1 MARIRTIKPEFPI
14 SETIG
19 RLSRDARLLYIQLW
33 TIADDSGRARASS
46 RLLASHLYPYDED
59 SHSLIDGWLSEL
71 QAEGCV
77 TLYEVDGTSY
87 LEMPKWLKHQKIDR
101 PTPSRLPPITQKIA
115 RAREGSRPLPRT
127 LDHGP
132 STKDLK
138 EVVALSATTDPVK
151 EAVSDWNLLADRLN
165 LPKVERLSPARR
177 KKWLANFGN
186 GSADRW
192 SRVLSA
198 VADTP
203 FCLGEGPRGW
213 RANFDFVVTAAKI
226 DKLLEGDYL
235 NDPNGGKSEIFKVAE
250 RMANEYE
257 NEEVGISDQTSDN
270 SAKALWERNR
280 DSSLSGDISGRVGAV
295 LGNPTERGDSE
306 GAEGLEMVPD
316 SHGAAGGSKG
326 NEEDQG

>member
-138 EVVALSATTDPVK
+138 EVVALSATTDPVRL
-151 EAVSDWNLLADRLN
+151 AVSDWNLLADRLN

-177 KKWLANFGN
+177 KKWLANYGN

-192 SRVLSA
+192 SRVLAAIEESE
-198 VADTP
+198 
-203 FCLGEGPRGW
+203 FCQGENDRGW
-213 RANFDFVVTAAKI
+213 KAGFDFVVTASKI
-226 DKLLEGDYL
+226 DRLLEGFYRS
-235 NDPNGGKSEIFKVAE
+235 DPNAGKSKLFKVAE
-250 RMANEYE
+250 KLANEFE
-257 NEEVGISDQTSDN
+257 NEEVGDADEVGDR
-270 SAKALWERNR
+270 SAKALWERSR
-280 DSSLSGDISGRVGAV
+280 DFSLPGDLPARIGTP
-295 LGNPTERGDSE
+295 LGDGSERGDSQRKE
-306 GAEGLEMVPD
+306 KVGVVPENSRAVVGAEGDE
-316 SHGAAGGSKG
+316 A
-326 NEEDQG
+326 DQG